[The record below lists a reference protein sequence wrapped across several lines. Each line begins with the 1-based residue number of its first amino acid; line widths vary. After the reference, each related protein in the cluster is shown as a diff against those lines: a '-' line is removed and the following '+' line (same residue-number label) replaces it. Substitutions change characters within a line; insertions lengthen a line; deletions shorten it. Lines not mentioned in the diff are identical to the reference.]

1 MARTTILAAL
11 GLALVGLVA
20 IRAETQPAQKG
31 DAEPRVTLLG
41 TIAEWQ
47 YPGSKMPHGASMSD
61 GGNPAIQD
69 LKCQTVL
76 TTPDS
81 FDKVVAFYF
90 KKLGIAPP
98 GGAAAPNG
106 DAVAI
111 ISQDDSK
118 GRPVSAQVISVN
130 KADTSTTLVISRGE
144 NEKETHIAWSQY
156 MRFGKIAPKE

>member
-1 MARTTILAAL
+1 MARTTIFAVL
-11 GLALVGLVA
+11 GLTLVSLVA
-20 IRAETQPAQKG
+20 IHAETQPAQKA
-31 DAEPRVTLLG
+31 DTELRVTLLG

-47 YPGSKMPHGASMSD
+47 YPGSKMPHGASMGD

-90 KKLGIAPP
+90 KKLGITPT
-98 GGAAAPNG
+98 GGTAAPNG
-106 DAVAI
+106 DAVSV
-111 ISQDDSK
+111 ISQEDSK
-118 GRPVSAQVISVN
+118 ARPVSLQVITIN
-130 KADTSTTLVISRGE
+130 KAKTSTTLVISRGAG
-144 NEKETHIAWSQY
+144 EKETHIAWSQY

>member
-1 MARTTILAAL
+1 MARTMVLAAL
-11 GLALVGLVA
+11 GLTLVSFVA
-20 IRAETQPAQKG
+20 THAETQPAQG
-31 DAEPRVTLLG
+31 ADTEPRVTLLG

-47 YPGSKMPHGASMSD
+47 YPGSKMPNGASIAD
-61 GGNPAIQD
+61 GGNPTIQD

-76 TTPDS
+76 TTPDL

-90 KKLGIAPP
+90 KKLGIAPD
-98 GGAAAPNG
+98 GATPANG

-111 ISQDDSK
+111 INQDDSK
-118 GRPVSAQVISVN
+118 GRPLSLQVISIQ
-130 KADTSTTLVISRGE
+130 KAEMSTTLVISRGE